1 MVFNP
6 SDCMRGTSL
15 AQAAESASGS
25 VYWLLPVVE
34 PLLEKSSVCGSEG
47 GSILVGKKMALTHV
61 DKLHL

>member
-6 SDCMRGTSL
+6 SACMRGTSL

-34 PLLEKSSVCGSEG
+34 PLLEKSSAWGSEG
-47 GSILVGKKMALTHV
+47 TILVGKEMALTHV
-61 DKLHL
+61 DKLHP